1 MNILGIDF
9 EDWFHPQLVQ
19 KYIMNMKK
27 DPVMIKGIDKILD
40 LLRINDSYAT
50 FFVVGELL
58 EHDPLLV
65 DKIIGAGHEIGF
77 HTMHHDRL
85 DTINKE
91 IFNQELLRFAEI
103 TKHRSK
109 GFRAPTFSLNHKSTW
124 AIDALVENNYVYDS
138 SIVPA
143 KTSLYGAPNA
153 DTKPYRISNSSLEKN
168 DENGRLLEFP
178 LAVGKFLG
186 KKIPIAGGF
195 YLRVLPQSTII
206 KSILNYE
213 KQNIPATFYI
223 HSWELT
229 PELMPRIRM
238 SFGDSFITYH
248 NIKAAYRK
256 MNRILNK
263 FDFTSFDRYITKYV

>member
-19 KYIMNMKK
+19 KYVVNMKK
-27 DPVMIKGIDKILD
+27 DPMMIRGIDKILE

-58 EHDPLLV
+58 EHDPLLL
-65 DKIIGAGHEIGF
+65 DKIIGDGHEIGF

-91 IFNQELLRFAEI
+91 IFNQELLKFAEI

-109 GFRAPTFSLNHKSTW
+109 GFRAPTFSLNRKSTW

-138 SIVPA
+138 SIVPV
-143 KTSLYGAPNA
+143 KTSLYGMPDA
-153 DTKPYRISNSSLEKN
+153 DIKPYRISSDSLEKN

-195 YLRVLPQSTII
+195 YLRVLPQSVII

-213 KQNIPATFYI
+213 RQNIPATFYI

-238 SFGDSFITYH
+238 SLKDNFITYH
-248 NIKAAYRK
+248 NIKTAYEK
-256 MNRILNK
+256 LNQILKK
-263 FDFTSFDRYITKYV
+263 FDFTSFDKHITQHI

>member
-19 KYIMNMKK
+19 KYIIDMKK
-27 DPVMIKGIDKILD
+27 DPVMIRGLDKILD
-40 LLRINDSYAT
+40 LLRINDSHAT

-58 EHDPLLV
+58 EHDPSLL
-65 DKIIGAGHEIGF
+65 DKIIGEGHEIGF

-85 DTINKE
+85 DVMNKE
-91 IFNQELLRFAEI
+91 VFNQELLRFDEI
-103 TKHRSK
+103 TKHRSR
-109 GFRAPTFSLNHKSTW
+109 GFRAPTFSLNHRSKW

-143 KTSLYGAPNA
+143 KTSLYGMPDA
-153 DTKPYRISNSSLEKN
+153 DTKPYRISSSHLDKN

-195 YLRVLPQSTII
+195 YLRVLPQSIII

-213 KQNIPATFYI
+213 RQNIPATFYI

-229 PELMPRIRM
+229 PELMPRIKM
-238 SFGDSFITYH
+238 SLKDSFITYH
-248 NIKAAYRK
+248 NIKTAYEK
-256 MNRILNK
+256 MNQILKK
-263 FDFTSFDRYITKYV
+263 FEFTSCERYTNHNY